1 MNTII
6 LFLSAYLGIGL
17 TYYLKRTFEMNTV
30 RASSISIIAGCCI
43 QFLLYKAF
51 PDHTVLL
58 KVPYVVCGAS
68 FCGMSSSG
76 ILKNKFWAIGCG
88 TIYTL
93 IFMASALI
101 FKGIGGGLGTGACL
115 AVLMSRGLIM
125 FATTVEK
132 FILSYKLK

>member
-1 MNTII
+1 
-6 LFLSAYLGIGL
+6 
-17 TYYLKRTFEMNTV
+17 MNTV

-51 PDHTVLL
+51 PDQTVLL

-101 FKGIGGGLGTGACL
+101 FKGIGGGLGAGACL
-115 AVLMSRGLIM
+115 AVMMFQGLMLLGKSI
-125 FATTVEK
+125 EK
-132 FILSYKLK
+132 FILSYKFK